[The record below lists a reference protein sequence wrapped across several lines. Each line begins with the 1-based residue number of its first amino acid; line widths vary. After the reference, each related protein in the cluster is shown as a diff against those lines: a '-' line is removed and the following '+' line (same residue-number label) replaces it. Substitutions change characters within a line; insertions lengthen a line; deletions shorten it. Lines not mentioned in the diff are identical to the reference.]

1 MDKKMLPVGL
11 DSFEKIRRLGYYY
24 MDKTLLIQDVLTNR
38 GDVNLFTRP
47 RRFGKTLNMSML
59 WSFFEIGSDKS
70 LFNGLAISEE
80 KQLCEEYQARHPV
93 VFLSLK
99 GVEGLTYEE
108 AIARLVT
115 LISTEC
121 KRLDYLEKAPD
132 VKEDDRK
139 IFRNLMARQPEEDEL
154 QDALVTLM
162 RMLHA
167 HYGEQV
173 ILLIDEYD
181 VPLDKAHING
191 YYDQMVAFLRG
202 FFGEAFKT
210 NPDLFFAVVTGCL
223 RISKESIFT
232 GINNLKVDTITD
244 TRYDEYFGFT
254 EADVKKLLADY
265 GMEYALEDMRAWY
278 DGYHFGNADVY
289 CPWDV
294 VNHCDKLLDNP
305 KARPKPYWNN
315 TSSNALVKQFIDM
328 ADATTRGEI
337 EQLVAGKT
345 IRKKIVET
353 LTYGELTESIDNL
366 WSVLFLT
373 GYLTVDKNAPEDE
386 DDYTS
391 LVIPNREVREIFIE
405 KIQKWFA
412 EKVVTQKNSIGR
424 LVYGDSNDSFKEWA
438 DMMMWDGTVTTELI
452 PEEQLFT
459 KVIGLSQQEYK
470 LLRYKVRVQNQILGA
485 VETMSYTALLNYPK
499 TLAQYK
505 ASMEIALGKQL
516 SDLEFERLWTD
527 QYNAM
532 STASDYAHYN
542 ITKAAIFATDYPP
555 FTFDVIEWIKRK
567 LANQQTGGSDST
579 REDMAGWLGDATIRT
594 NNGKV
599 AFSPDDYMAD
609 LDADNVM
616 NIMKTQN
623 ISHSEAE
630 AIYFKRLENGE
641 TRAEIFLSHTSL
653 DFVISEVL
661 SRLNINSLEELKTIE
676 PEAYA
681 FIVSLEHGSN
691 ELEVVP

>member
-1 MDKKMLPVGL
+1 
-11 DSFEKIRRLGYYY
+11 
-24 MDKTLLIQDVLTNR
+24 
-38 GDVNLFTRP
+38 
-47 RRFGKTLNMSML
+47 
-59 WSFFEIGSDKS
+59 
-70 LFNGLAISEE
+70 
-80 KQLCEEYQARHPV
+80 
-93 VFLSLK
+93 
-99 GVEGLTYEE
+99 
-108 AIARLVT
+108 
-115 LISTEC
+115 
-121 KRLDYLEKAPD
+121 
-132 VKEDDRK
+132 
-139 IFRNLMARQPEEDEL
+139 
-154 QDALVTLM
+154 
-162 RMLHA
+162 
-167 HYGEQV
+167 
-173 ILLIDEYD
+173 
-181 VPLDKAHING
+181 
-191 YYDQMVAFLRG
+191 
-202 FFGEAFKT
+202 
-210 NPDLFFAVVTGCL
+210 
-223 RISKESIFT
+223 
-232 GINNLKVDTITD
+232 
-244 TRYDEYFGFT
+244 
-254 EADVKKLLADY
+254 
-265 GMEYALEDMRAWY
+265 
-278 DGYHFGNADVY
+278 
-289 CPWDV
+289 
-294 VNHCDKLLDNP
+294 
-305 KARPKPYWNN
+305 
-315 TSSNALVKQFIDM
+315 
-328 ADATTRGEI
+328 
-337 EQLVAGKT
+337 
-345 IRKKIVET
+345 
-353 LTYGELTESIDNL
+353 
-366 WSVLFLT
+366 
-373 GYLTVDKNAPEDE
+373 
-386 DDYTS
+386 
-391 LVIPNREVREIFIE
+391 
-405 KIQKWFA
+405 
-412 EKVVTQKNSIGR
+412 
-424 LVYGDSNDSFKEWA
+424 
-438 DMMMWDGTVTTELI
+438 MMMWDGTVTTELI

-616 NIMKTQN
+616 NIMKAQN